1 MRALKFE
8 GFAPRWF
15 RPAPDSVLMQSQC
28 RGAPAWAEYVHLL
41 WTMWVFVTPVFTPQ
55 GYDARWWLLTAVSYP
70 LFIAL
75 YVGTLA
81 LPARRVG
88 ACAIGMML
96 LCLLLLPWYP
106 GGMSYFVFGCVM
118 LGAHPWRNGWRYA
131 AALLL
136 ANVVLLVSARSIGY
150 PWSAVV
156 WLPVTTL
163 VVGLLVHVERQRH
176 RKDAQLRLS
185 QDEVRRLAT
194 TAERERIG
202 RDLHDLLGHTL
213 SLVALK
219 ADLAGRLLDS
229 DPRAARREIGELGQV
244 ARDAL
249 AQVRRAVTG
258 IRAAGL
264 VAELAAA
271 KVLLEGEGVR
281 LLVEMQEGDLP
292 PAQETVLALCLRE
305 AMTNIHKH
313 ARAGHVQVS
322 LRRDAGHWWLQV
334 EDDGRGGA
342 IRPGNGLEGMRERL
356 QALGGSLRVEPG
368 PIGGTRLQAGL
379 PHWQPA
385 GHAVA
390 GGSSALV
397 TSQPCP

>member
-1 MRALKFE
+1 MTRSALP
-8 GFAPRWF
+8 AWL
-15 RPAPDSVLMQSQC
+15 RPAPDSLLAGAAR
-28 RGAPAWAEYVHLL
+28 RGRPAWSEFVHLL
-41 WTMWVFVTPVFTPQ
+41 WSVWIFIVPMFTPR
-55 GYDARWWLLTAVSYP
+55 GYDARWWLLTLLSYP
-70 LFIAL
+70 VFVALFTGAL
-75 YVGTLA
+75 V

-88 ACAIGMML
+88 ACALGMVAL
-96 LCLLLLPWYP
+96 ALLLLPWYP
-106 GGMSYFVFGCVM
+106 SGMSYFVFGCVF
-118 LGAHPWRNGWRYA
+118 LGASHWRAPWAYPL
-131 AALLL
+131 ALLVL
-136 ANVVLLVSARSIGY
+136 NVLFMVCARAVGY
-150 PWSAVV
+150 PWSAML
-156 WLPVTTL
+156 WMPITTL
-163 VVGLLVHVERQRH
+163 VVGTVIQIQRVVE
-176 RKDAQLRLS
+176 RKDAALLLS
-185 QDEVRRLAT
+185 QEEVRHLAA

-219 ADLAGRLLDS
+219 ADLAGRLLQR
-229 DPRAARREIGELGQV
+229 DPPAAQREIDELGQV
-244 ARDAL
+244 AREAL

-305 AMTNIHKH
+305 AVTNIHKH
-313 ARAGHVQVS
+313 ARAGQVRVS
-322 LRRDAGHWWLQV
+322 LRHDAQHGWLQV

>member
-1 MRALKFE
+1 MGALKFE

-75 YVGTLA
+75 YVGALA

-185 QDEVRRLAT
+185 QEEVRRLAT

-258 IRAAGL
+258 IRAAEL
-264 VAELAAA
+264 AAELAAA
-271 KVLLEGEGVR
+271 KVLLEGEGVS
-281 LLVEMQEGDLP
+281 LSVDAHTDDLP
-292 PAQETVLALCLRE
+292 PAQETVLALCVRE
-305 AMTNIHKH
+305 AVTNIHRH
-313 ARAGHVQVS
+313 ARACAVRIS
-322 LRRDAGHWWLQV
+322 LCRQAQHWRLQV

-342 IRPGNGLEGMRERL
+342 IRPGNGLAGMRERL
-356 QALGGSLRVEPG
+356 QALGGSLSIEPAS
-368 PIGGTRLQAGL
+368 PRGTRLAAEL
-379 PHWQPA
+379 PHWS
-385 GHAVA
+385 AVA
-390 GGSSALV
+390 AE
-397 TSQPCP
+397 PAHP